1 MMNGASGQY
10 PPRFMLYVV
19 PVGDERLPAI
29 THVDGSSR
37 PQVVHPGS
45 NPRYERLLQTFGDAT
60 GIPVLLNT
68 SFNLKGEPSAG
79 GRAQHVQTMWHRCSR
94 VG

>member
-1 MMNGASGQY
+1 
-10 PPRFMLYVV
+10 MLYVV

-68 SFNLKGEPSAG
+68 SFNLKGEPIVASPAD
-79 GRAQHVQTMWHRCSR
+79 ALSTFKRCGMDA
-94 VG
+94 VVLDNCIAFKN